1 MSFVLTEE
9 QRAFR
14 DVMRELVGVGEDG
27 AATRRYAS
35 LSRFPIGSPA
45 REPRLIKAHG

>member
-14 DVMRELVGVGEDG
+14 DVMRSFVDEQVAPY
-27 AATRRYAS
+27 AAAHDRDQTYPKRAS
-35 LSRFPIGSPA
+35 TPA
-45 REPRLIKAHG
+45 